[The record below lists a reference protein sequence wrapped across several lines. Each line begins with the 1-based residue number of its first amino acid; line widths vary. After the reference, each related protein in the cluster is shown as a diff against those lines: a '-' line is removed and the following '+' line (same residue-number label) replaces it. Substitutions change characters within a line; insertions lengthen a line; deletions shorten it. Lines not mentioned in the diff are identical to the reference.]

1 MTEQIL
7 SRLLGGQS
15 VSGQALSEELGVT
28 RAAVWKQISQL
39 REMGFEIEACGGQ
52 GYRLLAC
59 PDSLMEP
66 VVQQGLHTAWAGK
79 KIVYLRSVD
88 STNRYARQLAA
99 DGAEQGTLVLADE
112 QTAGRGRRGR
122 GWISPAGE
130 GIFMTLILRPHAH
143 PSHVAV
149 LSLQTALAVAR
160 AISRACELDAR
171 IKWPN
176 DIVCGGRK
184 VCGMLLEMNADE
196 QSVHDVVAGIGIN
209 VHQQAFGGDIAQTA
223 SSLDLLTGRTVRRAD
238 VVRAFLEEYEAVD
251 ALAKAGT
258 DALMQA
264 YRERSATL
272 GQRVQVIS
280 ATGSFTG
287 TAMDVTDSGS
297 LIVRGDDGKDRE
309 VLAADVSVRGLMGYA

>member
-39 REMGFEIEACGGQ
+39 RELGFEIEACGGQ
-52 GYRLLAC
+52 GYQLVSC

-66 VVQQGLHTAWAGK
+66 VVRQGLHTAWAGK

-122 GWISPAGE
+122 GWLSPAGE

-160 AISRACELDAR
+160 AISRACQLDAR

-209 VHQQAFGGDIAQTA
+209 VHQKAFEGDIAKTA
-223 SSLDLLTGRTVRRAD
+223 SSLDLLTGRTICRAD

-251 ALAKAGT
+251 ALAKEGA

-287 TAMDVTDSGS
+287 TAMEVTDSGS
-297 LIVRGDDGKDRE
+297 LIVRMDDGENRE

>member
-99 DGAEQGTLVLADE
+99 DGA
-112 QTAGRGRRGR
+112 
-122 GWISPAGE
+122 
-130 GIFMTLILRPHAH
+130 
-143 PSHVAV
+143 
-149 LSLQTALAVAR
+149 
-160 AISRACELDAR
+160 
-171 IKWPN
+171 
-176 DIVCGGRK
+176 
-184 VCGMLLEMNADE
+184 
-196 QSVHDVVAGIGIN
+196 
-209 VHQQAFGGDIAQTA
+209 
-223 SSLDLLTGRTVRRAD
+223 
-238 VVRAFLEEYEAVD
+238 
-251 ALAKAGT
+251 
-258 DALMQA
+258 
-264 YRERSATL
+264 
-272 GQRVQVIS
+272 
-280 ATGSFTG
+280 
-287 TAMDVTDSGS
+287 
-297 LIVRGDDGKDRE
+297 
-309 VLAADVSVRGLMGYA
+309 